1 MLENGRRP
9 MRRTLCLLAVAAS
22 LAVPSLGHAQTS
34 TPNPAAVERF
44 LAGKKHRDEGHCDL
58 AIRELLES
66 VKIEPSIG
74 AHYNLGV
81 CYEKTNKKAAL
92 ANYQRAEEIAKERN
106 DDRLREIRAQRA
118 DFLARTPHLRL
129 ALPQPLP
136 PDTRVS
142 VDGDLIPEEE
152 LQSETIY
159 FLPPG
164 EKETY
169 NVRVTAT
176 GYDDQRLAVDK
187 GVVKKNL
194 LVTIVLKKQSDGSIL
209 APRSE
214 PKWGPFQFLG
224 LGLIALGA
232 VGITYS
238 SVSYVSYLTREDNF
252 LKIFS
257 SATAEEDDCRKK
269 QETNA
274 NQNCDEEISAT
285 MNARRDY
292 NGNEDDARSS
302 TALWLTAGIGGIL
315 AVGGGV
321 ALIVAGP
328 RSEEK
333 IDPGATAKAGK
344 EAPKGPSFHFIP
356 TITARQQGLSIV
368 GTF

>member
-1 MLENGRRP
+1 
-9 MRRTLCLLAVAAS
+9 MRRVLCLLAVAAS
-22 LAVPSLGHAQTS
+22 LAVPSVVHAQAS
-34 TPNPAAVERF
+34 APHPGAVEKF

-58 AIRELLES
+58 AIKELLES

-92 ANYQRAEEIAKERN
+92 VNYQRAEEIAKDRN

-136 PDTRVS
+136 PDIKVT
-142 VDGDLIPEEE
+142 VDGDLIPTEE

-159 FLPPG
+159 FLPAG
-164 EKETY
+164 DKETY
-169 NVRVTAT
+169 DVRVSAS
-176 GYDDQRLAVDK
+176 GYDDEKIAVDK

-194 LVTIVLKKQSDGSIL
+194 LVTVVLRKHSDGSTI
-209 APRSE
+209 APPPARPE

-224 LGLIALGA
+224 LGLIAVGA
-232 VGITYS
+232 AGITVAAVSFISYRSDETNLKEKFLAAEAVAKGCAS
-238 SVSYVSYLTREDNF
+238 SSPPESPCAKNIATREGFRD
-252 LKIFS
+252 
-257 SATAEEDDCRKK
+257 
-269 QETNA
+269 QYNA
-274 NQNCDEEISAT
+274 NEDEANTEKPV
-285 MNARRDY
+285 
-292 NGNEDDARSS
+292 
-302 TALWLTAGIGGIL
+302 WLTFFIGGIL

-328 RSEEK
+328 KSEAK
-333 IDPGATAKAGK
+333 VDPGARAKAN
-344 EAPKGPSFHFIP
+344 EQGPSFRLVP
-356 TITARQQGLSIV
+356 TMSAREQGLTVV